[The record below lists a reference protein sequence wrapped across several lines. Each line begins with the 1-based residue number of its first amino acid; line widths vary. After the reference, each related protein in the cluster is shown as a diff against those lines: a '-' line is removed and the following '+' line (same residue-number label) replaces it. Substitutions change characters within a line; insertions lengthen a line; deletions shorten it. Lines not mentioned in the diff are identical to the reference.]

1 MLSMN
6 AETWAEIRRLRGLE
20 KLSVSEIA
28 RRLRLDRKT
37 VRGALRSTGVPRRKV
52 PVRPSKLD
60 PFKDYIRARL
70 EAFPRI
76 TSVRLLRELAGRGF
90 AGGVSQLKE
99 YVATVRVKAPEA
111 FFRLETLPGEQAQ
124 VDWANCGT
132 IRIGNA
138 VRKLSAF
145 VMVLS
150 YSRMMYAEFTLSQC
164 LEDFLQAH
172 LRAFRFFGG
181 VPEKGLYDNLK
192 AVCLTRLGADI
203 RFNPRFLEFSGHYL
217 FEPVLCQPGH
227 GNEKGKVER
236 GIRYLRTSFLEGRQ
250 ITDWARAN
258 AELGK
263 WLAEVANVRSHA
275 VTRRRPIDRFEE
287 DERRKLR
294 PVPELALD
302 LSILRAVKATSQS
315 LVHFEGNMY
324 TVPFI
329 FASKVLTLKAT
340 TYEVGVFDQA
350 RPIAKHTRSYEQGR
364 VIENPAHYAGLL
376 DAKKAAGTAKLSDRF
391 LALAAGSDRDREA
404 LQALLKGML
413 EGELNVHRHLA
424 KVMELAEIYGRTE
437 ILGAVHR
444 ALEGGLFGANYLQ
457 NLILQSRAK
466 RGEPDPAQLAIPAK
480 PEWEDLSVPER
491 DLAGYDA
498 LFEENPD
505 AER

>member
-1 MLSMN
+1 MN

-20 KLSVSEIA
+20 NLSVSEIA
-28 RRLRLDRKT
+28 RQLRMDRKT
-37 VRGALRSTGVPRRKV
+37 VRGALRSSGVPRRRC
-52 PVRPSKLD
+52 PRRPSKLD
-60 PFKDYIRARL
+60 SFKGYILARL
-70 EAFPRI
+70 EEFPRI
-76 TSVRLLRELAGRGF
+76 TSVRLMRELESRGF
-90 AGGVSQLKE
+90 AGGVSRLKE
-99 YVATVRVKAPEA
+99 YVATVRVKEPEA

-132 IRIGNA
+132 IKVGNA

-217 FEPVLCQPGH
+217 FAPVLCQPAH

-236 GIRYLRTSFLEGRQ
+236 GIRYLRSSFLDGRT
-250 ITDWARAN
+250 ITDWSRAN
-258 AELGK
+258 EELGK
-263 WLAEVANVRSHA
+263 WLAEVANVRRHA
-275 VTRRRPIDRFEE
+275 VTRRRPLDRFNEE
-287 DERRKLR
+287 ERPKLR

-302 LSILRAVKATSQS
+302 LSIIRAVKATSQA
-315 LVHFEGNMY
+315 LVHFDANTY
-324 TVPFI
+324 TVPFV

-340 TYEVGVFDQA
+340 THEVAVFDQA

-376 DAKKAAGTAKLSDRF
+376 DAKKAAGTAKLTDRF

-404 LQALLKGML
+404 LQAMLKGML
-413 EGELNVHRHLA
+413 EGELSVHRHLA
-424 KVMELAEIYGRTE
+424 KVLALAELYGRIE

-444 ALEGGLFGANYLQ
+444 ALESGLFGANYLQ
-457 NLILQSRAK
+457 NIIMQNRAN
-466 RGEPDPAQLAIPAK
+466 RGEPDPAQLAIPAR
-480 PEWEDLSVPER
+480 PEWEQLTLPER

-498 LFEENPD
+498 LFEDPD
-505 AER
+505 AKKP